1 MFFHK
6 NLIIFF
12 QTDPADHVNENG
24 VADEEYALLKG
35 IGSGLKGFSG
45 VGIAFRSGCLYLHNA
60 VCQFSYGGTWHG
72 GDQSQLYEYVKREGF
87 QLMDECKD
95 NIQFS
100 SYWPDGTHWFIVYGV
115 NGEKIEFCK

>member
-1 MFFHK
+1 MYERRK
-6 NLIIFF
+6 L
-12 QTDPADHVNENG
+12 AG
-24 VADEEYALLKG
+24 V
-35 IGSGLKGFSG
+35 
-45 VGIAFRSGCLYLHNA
+45 VGAWEHLAFRVENLEE
-60 VCQFSYGGTWHG
+60 
-72 GDQSQLYEYVKREGF
+72 LYEYVKREGF